1 MIDIGGDNNKSGDIG
16 NNNHPVI
23 ILTLNNG
30 NDNKNSQIAL
40 ALQIKHLLS
49 VPSQRLPITIAK
61 K

>member
-30 NDNKNSQIAL
+30 NDNKNSQITL